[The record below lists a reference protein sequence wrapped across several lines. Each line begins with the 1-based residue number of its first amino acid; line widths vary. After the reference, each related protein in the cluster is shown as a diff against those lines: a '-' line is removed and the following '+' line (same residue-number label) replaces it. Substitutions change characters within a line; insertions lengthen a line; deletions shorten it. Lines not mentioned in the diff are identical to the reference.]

1 MHCNVKVANGGVTKI
16 MDGQLDLSQLP
27 NVPVMGRERFAEL
40 SGIEVGVLNGW
51 IAKGYIPVFEFGKY
65 RLVNL
70 ALLTKM
76 ALEKEFTL

>member
-1 MHCNVKVANGGVTKI
+1 MEI
-16 MDGQLDLSQLP
+16 MEPQLDLSQLP
-27 NVPVMGRERFAEL
+27 NVPVMTRERFADL

-51 IAKGYIPVFEFGKY
+51 INKGYMPVMEFGKY

-76 ALEKEFTL
+76 ALDKEFSL